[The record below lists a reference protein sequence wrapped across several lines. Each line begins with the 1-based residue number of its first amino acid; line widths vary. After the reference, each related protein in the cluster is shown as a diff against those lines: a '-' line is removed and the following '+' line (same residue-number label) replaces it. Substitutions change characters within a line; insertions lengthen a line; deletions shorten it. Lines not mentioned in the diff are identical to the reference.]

1 MRVANENRRYDM
13 KDQLEAS
20 RLRDAE
26 IDKHFADKW
35 HVSKELPRTHER
47 LGYDRV
53 WVHRESGRRWTVEY
67 KHDTWTHKTGNVFIE
82 TESVEG
88 EKKGWA
94 YTSCARVLVYY
105 VVYGEY
111 AFVVRMDEIERR
123 LDVWEKLYE
132 SKTTTTYDK
141 KSGETYNTVGICV
154 PVFVFRSICDAVV
167 PIYSA
172 DERQARQEHVIPMR
186 RGSGVLE

>member
-1 MRVANENRRYDM
+1 MVKLNLPKKYDM

-20 RLRDAE
+20 RIRDEE
-26 IDKHFADKW
+26 IDKHFSDKW
-35 HVSKELPRTHER
+35 RISKELPRDHER

-53 WVHRESGRRWTVEY
+53 WIHRETGRRWTVEY

-105 VVYGEY
+105 VVHGEY

-123 LDVWEKLYE
+123 LDVWETCYPKK
-132 SKTTTTYDK
+132 STTTYDK
-141 KSGETYNTVGICV
+141 KTGKSYNTVGVCV
-154 PVFVFRSICDAVV
+154 PVFVFRAISEKVV
-167 PIYSA
+167 PIYSGDEPTA
-172 DERQARQEHVIPMR
+172 DPAYVIPMSK
-186 RGSGVLE
+186 GSGVLA